1 MINLITKFKTQYS
14 NIFMIIP
21 NISLDWTSVKNIKKS
36 LPKLGVASDHTVQS
50 NAAKN
55 QVNHAHLNLLLH
67 VTMVT
72 TVTIVTM
79 VTMVTMKLHGE
90 FYTE

>member
-36 LPKLGVASDHTVQS
+36 LPKLGVASDHTEK
-50 NAAKN
+50 AKN
-55 QVNHAHLNLLLH
+55 QVNHAHL
-67 VTMVT
+67 
-72 TVTIVTM
+72 
-79 VTMVTMKLHGE
+79 
-90 FYTE
+90 FYYT